1 MVKVRVPASTANLGP
16 GFDALGMAL
25 NLYLEVA
32 VTEADRTE
40 VTLNGL
46 HGTMPDLTD
55 NLIYQGAIRLY
66 DYLGRGKPELAI
78 QIDNGIPMGKGLGSS
93 AAAWLAG
100 LGAANR
106 LQGDAL
112 KPEEL
117 LTLAIE
123 LEGHPDNIVPAMVGG
138 MTVAMPIDGKINYQQ
153 VKIDA
158 ALKVIVAVPDFVL
171 PTEDSRATIPST
183 IPLAAMTAN
192 LQRTGFLVAAFIK
205 QEYEKLSGAMQDA
218 CIENFRKPLIPGFDL
233 VVRAAKEAGA
243 LSAVISGAG
252 PSIAAWT
259 LNNPAEIAIAMQT
272 AWQMIGIEAKIH
284 LLEADNEGLQYI

>member
-1 MVKVRVPASTANLGP
+1 MVKVKVPASTANLGP

-25 NLYLEVA
+25 NLYLQVSIA
-32 VTEADRTE
+32 EADRTE
-40 VTLNGL
+40 VTLDGL
-46 HGTMPDLTD
+46 QGTPPDLTN

-66 DYLGRGKPELAI
+66 DYLGRAKPGLTI
-78 QIDNGIPMGKGLGSS
+78 QINNGIPMGKGLGSS

-106 LQGDAL
+106 ILGDAL
-112 KPEEL
+112 TSEEL
-117 LTLAIE
+117 LTLALE

-138 MTVAMPIDGKINYQQ
+138 MTVAMPVDGKIEYQK

-158 ALKVIVAVPDFVL
+158 ALKVIVAVPDFIL
-171 PTEDSRATIPST
+171 PTEDSRAMIPSA
-183 IPLAAMTAN
+183 IPLAAMAAN

-205 QEYEKLSGAMQDA
+205 QEYEKLSWAMQDA

-233 VVRAAKEAGA
+233 VIRAAKEAGA

-259 LNNPAEIAIAMQT
+259 LNNPAEIATAMQT
-272 AWQMIGIEAKIH
+272 AWQTVGIEAKVY